1 MCMNSTVTLYLILCV
16 IDTKINTLLYRKS
29 SRLLIAVSVTYD
41 TWLTYHCLY
50 RHLMTTYLFLCLP
63 LNHIGISK
71 GTLLYEHMSTQIEY
85 VSEDDS
91 FLFIENDPFFKDIIP
106 VTGKRREY
114 FICADNILYNCDT
127 LLRIIQKSTYK

>member
-29 SRLLIAVSVTYD
+29 SRLLIAVSVTND
-41 TWLTYHCLY
+41 TWLTYD
-50 RHLMTTYLFLCLP
+50 CLP
-63 LNHIGISK
+63 SSNDNISISLPAAESYWHIKGDPTVWAHVYINRECLRRWLISIYRK
-71 GTLLYEHMSTQIEY
+71 WPTLQRYHTC
-85 VSEDDS
+85 D
-91 FLFIENDPFFKDIIP
+91 
-106 VTGKRREY
+106 GKTERV